1 MIKSKN
7 VPSYLKNYL
16 ELEDSINLEQIK
28 ILDILFS
35 KVDKY
40 EINSSNV
47 IYESNIEDGI
57 KLVKKDKEK
66 QKIMDEETLKELLLF
81 VDKQINNNKNNTDK
95 ISFYKSFTNLIK
107 NSEFINSKEQIV
119 LNFLFDKL
127 NYFDKELVM
136 SEDNKFA
143 IKRKSKKK

>member
-16 ELEDSINLEQIK
+16 ELEDNINLEQIK